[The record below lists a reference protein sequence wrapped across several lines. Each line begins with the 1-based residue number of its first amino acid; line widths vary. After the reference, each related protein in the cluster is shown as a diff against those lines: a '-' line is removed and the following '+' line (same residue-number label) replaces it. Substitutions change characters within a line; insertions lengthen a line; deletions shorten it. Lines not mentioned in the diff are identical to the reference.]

1 MSDPHMALKVHVL
14 PGWVI
19 IFGVCIY
26 LVFCFILAKHKNV
39 II

>member
-19 IFGVCIY
+19 I
-26 LVFCFILAKHKNV
+26 LESVFIWCFVLF
-39 II
+39 